1 MVRAMDSNEADPALN
16 QHMTMKPTAS
26 PTKDSAML
34 TPNERVLSPARLP
47 IAAVLVGATLMVG
60 CSVSGKRESP
70 INEITRGSPTVVDV
84 YRGKV
89 GDAPSAARDNLPQ
102 QRLRDAA
109 PARPIVNGDGNTQR
123 YWSALEPMQQRF
135 ARVPNPDL
143 VMVVYPHLAQ
153 GKYPVPGYV
162 TVFPMHEQTFYA
174 RPGEVGEDLI
184 QARALYRGQLRPE
197 DRAEAGRSSARTVRD
212 PSGVN

>member
-1 MVRAMDSNEADPALN
+1 MPQIIS
-16 QHMTMKPTAS
+16 
-26 PTKDSAML
+26 
-34 TPNERVLSPARLP
+34 RLP
-47 IAAVLVGATLMVG
+47 RPAPLLATALLISAALLAG

-89 GDAPSAARDNLPQ
+89 GDAPSAARDNSPQ
-102 QRLRDAA
+102 QRLRSAST
-109 PARPIVNGDGNTQR
+109 ARPIVDGDGNTQR

-162 TVFPMHEQTFYA
+162 TVFPMYDQIFYA
-174 RPGEVGEDLI
+174 LPGEVGEDLI
-184 QARALYRGQLRPE
+184 QARALYRGRAA
-197 DRAEAGRSSARTVRD
+197 DRASADRAAGKSQREPASL
-212 PSGVN
+212 N

>member
-1 MVRAMDSNEADPALN
+1 MPQIIS
-16 QHMTMKPTAS
+16 
-26 PTKDSAML
+26 
-34 TPNERVLSPARLP
+34 RLP
-47 IAAVLVGATLMVG
+47 RPAALLATALLISAALLTG

-70 INEITRGSPTVVDV
+70 INEITKGSPTVVDV

-102 QRLRDAA
+102 QRLRSAST
-109 PARPIVNGDGNTQR
+109 ARPIVDGDGNTQR

-143 VMVVYPHLAQ
+143 SQ

-162 TVFPMHEQTFYA
+162 TVFPMYDQTFYA
-174 RPGEVGEDLI
+174 LPGEVGEDLI
-184 QARALYRGQLRPE
+184 QARALYRG
-197 DRAEAGRSSARTVRD
+197 RAADRSSSDRPAGKSQRE
-212 PSGVN
+212 PASLN